1 MRALHLEVVWQ
12 RPPEAGGG
20 EGPEEA
26 LPGGSEEAGVGAGGG
41 GDPGPIRGEH
51 CGHVTR
57 SPPITA
63 HLAPPRRRRWCSS
76 SPRSQYVVIVPFPF
90 T

>member
-1 MRALHLEVVWQ
+1 MLCNMRALHLEVVWQ

-26 LPGGSEEAGVGAGGG
+26 LSGSREEAGVGAGGG

-51 CGHVTR
+51 CGHVTS

-63 HLAPPRRRRWCSS
+63 HLAQALC
-76 SPRSQYVVIVPFPF
+76 
-90 T
+90 